1 MIVTTGFLGGSV
13 VKNPPANAG
22 DAAGAAGSIPG
33 LRTSLEK
40 EMVTHS
46 RDRGAWWA
54 TVHRVTE
61 SDVTQYT
68 HTHLIP
74 MPTKSF
80 IYIYIY
86 THTHTHTHTHT
97 YILFLYI

>member
-1 MIVTTGFLGGSV
+1 MIITTGFLGGSV

-22 DAAGAAGSIPG
+22 DAAGAVGSIPG
-33 LRTSLEK
+33 LRTSHGEGNGNPLQRQK
-40 EMVTHS
+40 SLVGCNPWGHK
-46 RDRGAWWA
+46 
-54 TVHRVTE
+54 E
-61 SDVTQYT
+61 SDMTQYA

-74 MPTKSF
+74 MLTKSF

-86 THTHTHTHTHT
+86 THTHTHT